1 MKNNIHLNAIVAM
14 TVRAGRAALH
24 LAGQR
29 SGDLPLPHGQYGHT
43 ALDTKAVNEP
53 SRIFTVPG
61 EGPY

>member
-1 MKNNIHLNAIVAM
+1 MR
-14 TVRAGRAALH
+14 VRAGRAALH

-53 SRIFTVPG
+53 SRFFTVPV